1 MFVLGNPF
9 TIFILNFP
17 SCFFNV
23 YYKACQTD
31 KKSSITSYKWIGESS
46 NKLHCFTNSAK
57 PSLLSVISC
66 IDATM
71 VDKPSFSVES
81 NAATP

>member
-46 NKLHCFTNSAK
+46 NKLHCFTNSAITTIK
-57 PSLLSVISC
+57 LKMLPVLFGLSTTIRL
-66 IDATM
+66 T
-71 VDKPSFSVES
+71 
-81 NAATP
+81 